1 MLIDM
6 PSLEVK
12 QLLKEK
18 GAHLKLEL
26 IAGSNGLDRKITVSD
41 ISRPGLAFTG
51 YFGHFPYE
59 RTQVIGK
66 SEFTYFNS
74 LPYQTQT
81 SILDKIF
88 SHKDA
93 TCCILTRKLGP
104 TQAMTDVFSN
114 LQIPLLSTELSSSA
128 LIGELTYF
136 LDGKLA
142 PSIKLHGVLASV
154 YGLGVFITGASG
166 IGKSECALELVKR
179 GHSLIADDVVDIKKR
194 SGRFLVGKALDMS
207 KNLIEARGI
216 GIIDVKSI
224 FGIGFILDEARVELV
239 IKLESWDKVNKIDR
253 TGINDAFAEILGVN
267 VPEITIPVGPGRNLA
282 ILVETASLNQRLK
295 NGGFSA
301 AKDFDEKDKLAIDEN
316 T

>member
-1 MLIDM
+1 M

-18 GAHLKLEL
+18 GVHLKLEL
-26 IAGSNGLDRKITVSD
+26 IAGSDGLDREITVSD
-41 ISRPGLAFTG
+41 ISRPGLAFAG

-66 SEFTYFNS
+66 SEWTYLDS

-93 TCCILTRKLGP
+93 TCCILTRKLEP

-114 LQIPLLSTELSSSA
+114 LQIPLLRTELSSSA
-128 LIGELTYF
+128 LIGELIYF
-136 LDGKLA
+136 LEGKLA

-194 SGRFLVGKALDMS
+194 SGRFIVGKALDLS

-301 AKDFDEKDKLAIDEN
+301 AKDFDEKVKRAIDEN
-316 T
+316 S